1 MYACITCHV
10 SCPSS
15 FYQLGS
21 HILAC
26 TCIWTSMVLHLSW
39 DMSRVF
45 VSLSQASSND
55 SGSIDVYVGNH
66 PCMHDVFIWCA
77 KLHLNHAFHA
87 NFRELTHTMHVR
99 SLALNNVDRV
109 DTCKRARATTHVQTH
124 THTHTHI
131 DTMPVQVLTS
141 NTNMGYLP
149 YGSTAPMI
157 LPNARVQQ
165 GNIRHVCMHVCI
177 GACTLVGILTHD

>member
-26 TCIWTSMVLHLSW
+26 TCIWTSIFMHLSW

-87 NFRELTHTMHVR
+87 NFREFTHTMHVR

-124 THTHTHI
+124 THTHKHTH
-131 DTMPVQVLTS
+131 
-141 NTNMGYLP
+141 
-149 YGSTAPMI
+149 
-157 LPNARVQQ
+157 
-165 GNIRHVCMHVCI
+165 RHN
-177 GACTLVGILTHD
+177 ACTSAHLQHQHGVLAIWVDCSYDSAKRACTARHTSGMYACMCVLARAHWLVF